1 MDSKTLMNTP
11 NRKQRNLSSAIF
23 AAMLYLGLCT
33 VVYLVASVMA
43 SNSEDANIG
52 AGFLAFLPALPWPFF
67 ALGSSSHLGIYLGY
81 AINASVV
88 GITTFFIT
96 NPRDN

>member
-1 MDSKTLMNTP
+1 MRPTRIATTS
-11 NRKQRNLSSAIF
+11 
-23 AAMLYLGLCT
+23 YLAFCA
-33 VVYLVASVMA
+33 VAYLVAIAMA